1 MDLFQRA
8 SLKDVTALLSADKK
22 AGSAGELRMVLL
34 TDIGSAVVRDVGAE
48 VWRKLWPVWTR
59 GERP

>member
-1 MDLFQRA
+1 MDLLERA
-8 SLKDVTALLSADKK
+8 KLKDVTALLSADKK

-34 TDIGSAVVRDVGAE
+34 TAIGNAVVRDVSPDE
-48 VWRKLWPVWTR
+48 WRALWPVWTR